1 MSKLFIICGHGAGDP
16 GACANGYSEAERVRV
31 LGQRIKELGGDNV
44 LLGDIN
50 RDYYQDN
57 GISNLTISKD
67 YQILE
72 LHMDSSDNA
81 EADGAHIIIK
91 TGYKPDKYDTAL
103 SKFLS
108 EVFPG
113 RSEIIV
119 ERSNLANVNRAA
131 AKGYS
136 YRLAECGFI
145 SNAGDLK
152 VFNTNID
159 AIAIGILQCFEI
171 AANGNS
177 SVTRP
182 AEEETVTPTPTTKPS
197 GYDEWVAR
205 LQQELNNQ
213 GFRDDNGNCLTVD
226 GLNGPKTL
234 QACPVVKRGANG
246 GITKLIQE
254 RLRSVGFT
262 SLSIDGSF
270 GSGTEKAVKTFQS
283 NRGLSNDGIVGDNTW
298 NWLLKGTVM

>member
-72 LHMDSSDNA
+72 LHMDSSDNV
-81 EADGAHIIIK
+81 EADGAHVIIK

-177 SVTRP
+177 SIARP

-213 GFRDDNGNCLTVD
+213 GFRDDNDNRLTVD

-298 NWLLKGTVM
+298 KWLLKGTVM